1 MKDRDL
7 PVQPLTQ
14 GQAERRESESE
25 REEGRQR
32 RDRAQG
38 VSQGSYRQAS
48 SFVCFSAE
56 REQQCYYGD
65 VQRVKPPQHK
75 HKVELRLMGLSF

>member
-14 GQAERRESESE
+14 GQAEQRE

-48 SFVCFSAE
+48 SFVSFSAE

-65 VQRVKPPQHK
+65 VQRVKPSQHK